1 MARWNGFW
9 TRRTD
14 VQRVELYTKVSLY
27 VLVWWVGLSVVVFR
41 PEALGSAR
49 TVLLLAAAVVV
60 TALAATVGLRV
71 AMAQVRPRLD
81 DPAVRRATAANVV
94 AALVALGLGLAL
106 PQDDRGLVLT
116 VVAGT
121 VAWGVGAVRGRAA
134 VAIGPVLLVG
144 GTLVLFGAGGSPA
157 AVVWLGVYAFF
168 VFTLRSSLWL
178 LAVVRELDQAR
189 QAQGRL
195 AIAEE
200 RLRFSRDVHDVLGRH
215 LSTIAVQA
223 ELASRLAERGDE
235 RAAATMLEVRAAAH
249 EALREARALAR
260 GYRPVDLTTELEG
273 ARSLVRSAGI
283 AWHEDLDDL
292 PPRWREPVGWVVREA
307 VTNVLR
313 HSTATQVAV
322 RWERDAGSGGGGAGA
337 AGSLVVRNDG
347 ARPADPAHAGTGLV
361 GLGERLAPVG
371 ATLTTARRDDDFVL
385 RVDFPAD
392 TTAGRGE
399 EPA

>member
-27 VLVWWVGLSVVVFR
+27 FLVWWVGISVVGFR
-41 PEALGSAR
+41 PGALASPR
-49 TVLLLAAAVVV
+49 TAVVV
-60 TALAATVGLRV
+60 AVAVVLTALAATLGLRV

-81 DPAVRRATAANVV
+81 DPVVRRATALNVV
-94 AALVALGLGLAL
+94 AALVALGLGFAL
-106 PQDDRGLVLT
+106 VQDDRGLVVT

-121 VAWGVGAVRGRAA
+121 LAWGVGAVRGRAA
-134 VAIGPVLLVG
+134 AAVGPVVLVAG
-144 GTLVLFGAGGSPA
+144 AVALFGTGALPA

-178 LAVVRELDQAR
+178 LSVVRELDQAR
-189 QAQGRL
+189 RAQSRL

-223 ELASRLAERGDE
+223 ELASRLAERGDD
-235 RAAATMLEVRAAAH
+235 RAAATMLEVRGAAH

-260 GYRPVDLTTELEG
+260 GYRPVDLSTELEG

-283 AWHEDLDDL
+283 DWHEDLDDL

-313 HSTATQVAV
+313 HSTATHVAV
-322 RWERDAGSGGGGAGA
+322 RFERDPEGSGRAGR

-347 ARPADPAHAGTGLV
+347 ARPPDPAHVGTGLV
-361 GLGERLAPVG
+361 GLQERLASAG
-371 ATLTTARRDDDFVL
+371 ATLSTARHDHDFVL
-385 RVDFPAD
+385 RVDFPAGPP
-392 TTAGRGE
+392 AGRGE

>member
-14 VQRVELYTKVSLY
+14 VQRVELYTRVSLY
-27 VLVWWVGLSVVVFR
+27 VLVWWVGLSVVAFR
-41 PEALGSAR
+41 PGELASPR
-49 TVLLLAAAVVV
+49 TALLLAVAVVL
-60 TALAATVGLRV
+60 TALAATLGLRV
-71 AMAQVRPRLD
+71 AMDQVRPRLD
-81 DPAVRRATAANVV
+81 DPRVRRATALNVV
-94 AALVALGLGLAL
+94 AALVALGLAFAL
-106 PQDDRGLVLT
+106 PQDDRGLVVT

-121 VAWGVGAVRGRAA
+121 LAWGVGAVRGRAA
-134 VAIGPVLLVG
+134 VALGPVVLVG
-144 GTLVLFGAGGSPA
+144 GAVALFGIGASPA
-157 AVVWLGVYAFF
+157 ALVWLGVYAFF

-189 QAQGRL
+189 QAQSRL

-260 GYRPVDLTTELEG
+260 GYRPVDLGTELEG

-283 AWHEDLDDL
+283 DWHEDLDDL

-313 HSTATQVAV
+313 HSTATRVAV
-322 RWERDAGSGGGGAGA
+322 RWERRPEGAGG

-347 ARPADPAHAGTGLV
+347 ARPADPAHRGTGLV
-361 GLGERLAPVG
+361 GLAERLAPTG
-371 ATLTTARRDDDFVL
+371 ATLDTARQDDDFVL
-385 RVDFPAD
+385 RVDFPAE
-392 TTAGRGE
+392 TAAGRGE

>member
-14 VQRVELYTKVSLY
+14 VQRVELYTRVSLY
-27 VLVWWVGLSVVVFR
+27 FLVWWVGVSVVAFR
-41 PEALGSAR
+41 PEALASTR
-49 TVLLLAAAVVV
+49 TALLLALAVVV
-60 TALAATVGLRV
+60 TALAATLGLRV

-81 DPAVRRATAANVV
+81 DPLVRRATATNVV
-94 AALVALGLGLAL
+94 AALVALGLGFGL
-106 PQDDRGLVLT
+106 PQDDRGLVVT

-134 VAIGPVLLVG
+134 VAIGPVLVAG
-144 GTLVLFGAGGSPA
+144 GTVALFGFGAAPA
-157 AVVWLGVYAFF
+157 AVIWLGVYAFF

-189 QAQGRL
+189 RAQGRL

-235 RAAATMLEVRAAAH
+235 RAAATMLEVRSAAH

-283 AWHEDLDDL
+283 EWREDLDDL

-313 HSTATQVAV
+313 HATPTQVAV
-322 RWERDAGSGGGGAGA
+322 RWERDAGSPGGAGG

-347 ARPADPAHAGTGLV
+347 ARPADPGHGGTGLV
-361 GLGERLAPVG
+361 GLGERLASAG
-371 ATLTTARRDDDFVL
+371 ATLATARHDDEFVL

-392 TTAGRGE
+392 TAAGRGE
-399 EPA
+399 GPA

>member
-14 VQRVELYTKVSLY
+14 VQRVELYTRVSLY
-27 VLVWWVGLSVVVFR
+27 FLVWWVGGSVLVLR
-41 PEALGSAR
+41 PGAFDSAR
-49 TVLLLAAAVVV
+49 TASLLAVAVVV
-60 TALAATVGLRV
+60 TALAATLGLRV
-71 AMAQVRPRLD
+71 AMARVRPRLD
-81 DPAVRRATAANVV
+81 DPRVRRATAANVA
-94 AALVALGLGLAL
+94 AALVAFGLAFGL
-106 PQDDRGLVLT
+106 PQGERGLVVT

-121 VAWGVGAVRGRAA
+121 VAWGVGAVRGRTAG
-134 VAIGPVLLVG
+134 AIGPALVAG
-144 GTLVLFGAGGSPA
+144 GAVALFGAG
-157 AVVWLGVYAFF
+157 AVPSVLVWLGVYAFF

-178 LAVVRELDQAR
+178 LAVVRELDEAR
-189 QAQGRL
+189 RAQSRL

-235 RAAATMLEVRAAAH
+235 RAAATMLEVRGAAH

-260 GYRPVDLTTELEG
+260 GYRPVDLSTELEG

-283 AWHEDLDDL
+283 DWHEDLDDL

-313 HSTATQVAV
+313 HSTATHVAV
-322 RWERDAGSGGGGAGA
+322 RWERAPEA

-347 ARPADPAHAGTGLV
+347 ARPPDPAHVGTGLV
-361 GLGERLAPVG
+361 GLQERLAPAG
-371 ATLTTARRDDDFVL
+371 ATLTTARHDDDFVL

-392 TTAGRGE
+392 TSVGRGE